1 MLKRSILRRS
11 SNLTVLFFFPDL
23 ILKLSLYG
31 LWKWWIHRERSAS
44 SPALILITAT
54 SSSLRMI
61 RLYVA
66 PALSVPSTF
75 TRRTYKL
82 TLWPS
87 CEPHFC
93 FLAARISYTADVIC
107 SPLFCH
113 ICVSIAS
120 SMVVRKHRLR
130 TILWPI
136 ARLLLAPF
144 QLPFCCVVVEY
155 NARLSGFGPGEHPS
169 HATRNTRLEKA
180 SWEIQRKFNDFFYKV
195 DVR

>member
-1 MLKRSILRRS
+1 MQAELLPLGKLQHIFACIFFLFIHDLSWWIMLKWSILRRS
-11 SNLTVLFFFPDL
+11 SNVTVLFSFPDL

-44 SPALILITAT
+44 SPAFILITTT

-61 RLYVA
+61 RLYEA
-66 PALSVPSTF
+66 PALSVSSTF
-75 TRRTYKL
+75 TRRTCKL

-93 FLAARISYTADVIC
+93 FLAARISYMPDVVC

-120 SMVVRKHRLR
+120 S
-130 TILWPI
+130 ILALVGWVFRSNVFGQPH
-136 ARLLLAPF
+136 
-144 QLPFCCVVVEY
+144 
-155 NARLSGFGPGEHPS
+155 GFYDSNFHIF
-169 HATRNTRLEKA
+169 H
-180 SWEIQRKFNDFFYKV
+180 
-195 DVR
+195 